1 MPPRGPPPILPILP
15 RLGMLREAPPPKEGD
30 EARLALDD
38 TEGLEG
44 V

>member
-1 MPPRGPPPILPILP
+1 
-15 RLGMLREAPPPKEGD
+15 MLREAPPPKEGD

-44 V
+44 MDGLLPPNAARLEAPGP